1 MTDEDVEN
9 MPDLSRGRPWFAASL
24 CVGTAADP
32 LLTANAVIFVGRDYC
47 WCQERHLTSVII
59 N

>member
-1 MTDEDVEN
+1 VV
-9 MPDLSRGRPWFAASL
+9 AASL